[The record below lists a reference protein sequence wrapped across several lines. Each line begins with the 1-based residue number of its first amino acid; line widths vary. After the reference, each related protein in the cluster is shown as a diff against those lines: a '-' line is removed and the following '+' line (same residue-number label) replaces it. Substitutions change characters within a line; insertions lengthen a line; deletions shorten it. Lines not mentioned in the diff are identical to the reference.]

1 MLKVQQRKSIYL
13 LLILQLSLLSSSIV
27 MAIEDDPDALWESS
41 FKTHF
46 FGDREIETKK
56 PLVELKAPKRAANP
70 ALVPITIK
78 SKIGQQPE
86 RYVKTIYLIIDK
98 NPKPLAGK
106 FSFTQESGQADL
118 SMRIR
123 INEYS
128 KVRVI
133 AELNDGSLSM
143 ASRFVKASGGCAA
156 PVGSDIDK
164 AMARLGKIKLFPRG
178 ENAPGEPLFTQFMV
192 SHPNITG
199 LQMDQLTRM
208 YAPEHYV
215 TKVDVSF
222 NGKPVMSAETDISIS
237 ENPSIGF
244 YFVPSE
250 SGELKVMVKDSKGLT
265 FTKVRKISAEN

>member
-1 MLKVQQRKSIYL
+1 MLVSEPKKSVYL
-13 LLILQLSLLSSSIV
+13 LFILQLFFLSPPSA
-27 MAIEDDPDALWESS
+27 MAMEDDPDALWKSNL
-41 FKTHF
+41 KIHF
-46 FGDREIETKK
+46 FGDREIQTEN
-56 PLVELKAPKRAANP
+56 PLIELKAPKRAANP
-70 ALVPITIK
+70 ALVPITIT
-78 SKIGQQPE
+78 SKISQEPE
-86 RYVKTIYLIIDK
+86 HYVKTIYLIIDK

-143 ASRFVKASGGCAA
+143 ATRFVKASGGCAA

-178 ENAPGEPLFTQFMV
+178 ERLLGKPLFTQFMV

-208 YAPEHYV
+208 YAPQHYII
-215 TKVDVSF
+215 KIEVSF
-222 NGKPVMSAETDISIS
+222 NGKLVMHAETDISIS

-244 YFVPSE
+244 YFVPSKP
-250 SGELKVMVKDSKGLT
+250 GELKVKVEDSKGLT
-265 FTKVRKISAEN
+265 FSKVRKIFGEN